1 MKKKEQI
8 SGREVIVMSNGI
20 SINPQ
25 LRIHNMLFH
34 TRVLGPELRAAIWL
48 QGCSRRCKGC
58 MSPLTQ
64 PLDGGRL
71 EDVEKIIHLLLAVKE
86 IEGIT
91 ISGGEPFL
99 QADSLAYLLSELRQ
113 RSDLGIIIYTGY
125 RLDELK
131 EMNDRNTE
139 RIISLADIIIDGE
152 YVDELNN
159 GGALKGSNNQKVHF
173 LSDRYLKYRAVYE
186 EKVRNVEVF
195 ATERDLFMVGI
206 PEKQTL
212 YEYISAVNGIWVEQR
227 DSKESLK
234 GTTEIGK

>member
-1 MKKKEQI
+1 MCD
-8 SGREVIVMSNGI
+8 GI

-25 LRIHNMLFH
+25 LRIHNMVLR
-34 TRVLGPELRAAIWL
+34 TRALGPELRAAVWL

-58 MSPLTQ
+58 MSPVTQ
-64 PLDGGRL
+64 PLDGGYL
-71 EDVEKIIHLLLAVKE
+71 EDAEKVINLLLAVKE

-131 EMNDRNTE
+131 EMNDRNTN
-139 RIISLADIIIDGE
+139 RIIRFADIIIDGE
-152 YVDELNN
+152 YVDELNH
-159 GGALKGSNNQKVHF
+159 GGALKGSDNQKVHF

-206 PEKQTL
+206 PARETL
-212 YEYISAVNGIWVEQR
+212 QEYLSAVNGI
-227 DSKESLK
+227 
-234 GTTEIGK
+234 